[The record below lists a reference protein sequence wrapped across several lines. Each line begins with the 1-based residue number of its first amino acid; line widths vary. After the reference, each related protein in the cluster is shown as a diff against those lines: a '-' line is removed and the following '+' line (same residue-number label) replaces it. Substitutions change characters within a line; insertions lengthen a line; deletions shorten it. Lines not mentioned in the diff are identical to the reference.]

1 MSPTET
7 LMLIAL
13 GFALAIVL
21 VLLFGRAV
29 WSIAM
34 RLGARRQAKQIP
46 TAMLELQADRDR
58 LRADHAM
65 MSRKLELRLGD
76 IKSRMTEQMAEVSR
90 HRNRVQSMMQD
101 IEQRDETIKTRDHE
115 LATLNAQI
123 EVHKADLAAAYDS
136 IEKLTAE
143 AVSKDELI
151 TKQTTLIAQISTNL
165 QAKKAQAN
173 DLGHELQKEL
183 QTTKRVAIPPSA
195 APVKNEPT
203 ENRLMQRVAELTSI
217 SSQISNQ
224 RESIPFLSNPAAQ
237 FDSQSTSQP
246 ELEVDTLQASIEQQL
261 ADTERESAAM
271 DEQLKAIDEMMNPPA
286 PVIEPETAPKKSGAM
301 ANVISLAQRIRALQH
316 GMND

>member
-21 VLLFGRAV
+21 VLLFGRAI
-29 WSIAM
+29 WGIAM

-46 TAMLELQADRDR
+46 TAMLKLQADRDR

-76 IKSRMTEQMAEVSR
+76 IKTRMTEQMAEVSR

-101 IEQRDETIKTRDHE
+101 IEQRDETIKTRDQE
-115 LATLNAQI
+115 IATLNTQI
-123 EVHKADLAAAYDS
+123 EALKADLTAAYDL
-136 IEKLTAE
+136 IEKLTVE
-143 AVSKDELI
+143 ATSKDELN
-151 TKQTTLIAQISTNL
+151 TKQVAMIAQISTNL
-165 QAKKAQAN
+165 QAKKAQAS
-173 DLGHELQKEL
+173 DLSHELQKEL
-183 QTTKRVAIPPSA
+183 KTTKRMAIPPA
-195 APVKNEPT
+195 AHLKNELA

-224 RESIPFLSNPAAQ
+224 REDAPFLTNPAAQ
-237 FDSQSTSQP
+237 FDNQAASRS
-246 ELEVDTLQASIEQQL
+246 ELEADTLQASIEQQL
-261 ADTERESAAM
+261 ADTEREAAAM
-271 DEQLKAIDEMMNPPA
+271 DEQLKAIDELMNPSA
-286 PVIEPETAPKKSGAM
+286 PVVEPETAPKKSGAM

>member
-21 VLLFGRAV
+21 VLLFGRAI
-29 WSIAM
+29 WGIAM
-34 RLGARRQAKQIP
+34 RLGTRRQAKQIP

-76 IKSRMTEQMAEVSR
+76 IKARMTEQMAEVSR
-90 HRNRVQSMMQD
+90 HRNRVKSMMQD

-115 LATLNAQI
+115 VATLNAQI
-123 EVHKADLAAAYDS
+123 EVHKADLAAAYSS
-136 IEKLTAE
+136 IEKLTTE
-143 AVSKDELI
+143 ATSKDELN
-151 TKQTTLIAQISTNL
+151 TKQFAMIAQISTNL

-173 DLGHELQKEL
+173 DLSHELQKEL
-183 QTTKRVAIPPSA
+183 QTTKRMAIPPV
-195 APVKNEPT
+195 APLKNEPT

-224 RESIPFLSNPAAQ
+224 REDSPFLTSPATQ
-237 FDSQSTSQP
+237 FDHQSVSQP
-246 ELEVDTLQASIEQQL
+246 ELEIDTLQDSIEQQL
-261 ADTERESAAM
+261 ADTEREAAAM
-271 DEQLKAIDEMMNPPA
+271 AEQLKAIDEMMNPPA
-286 PVIEPETAPKKSGAM
+286 PVVEPEPAPKKSGAM

-316 GMND
+316 GMDD